1 MYSQEFY
8 RLASQRLGEKG
19 IFEQFFPVKNLDYN
33 GVMMLLATAQSEFRY
48 VALFNVKGLVFMLAS
63 NNQLHVNHA
72 IFKQYK
78 TMPLFASERSLLP
91 IKSISE
97 VQRMQY
103 ITPSQ
108 MSALL
113 ANYSAPIN
121 TDKNRFIEFQS
132 PFMQTF
138 TLEMFFKQFASKR

>member
-1 MYSQEFY
+1 
-8 RLASQRLGEKG
+8 
-19 IFEQFFPVKNLDYN
+19 
-33 GVMMLLATAQSEFRY
+33 
-48 VALFNVKGLVFMLAS
+48 MLAS